1 MKPARNGKSW
11 KAVTLLSTSSHPAR
25 GEIWKVNFD
34 PTIGAEIKKVR
45 PAIVIS
51 SDAVGSLPI
60 KLVAPVTK
68 WASTFVGKI
77 WLVKI
82 SPDASNG
89 LAEDS
94 AVDTLQIR
102 CVDVCRFIKKMGV
115 ISPILMEDIAAAVAI
130 VVEYQ

>member
-1 MKPARNGKSW
+1 
-11 KAVTLLSTSSHPAR
+11 LSTSSGPAR
-25 GEIWKVNFD
+25 REIWQVNFN
-34 PTIGAEIKKVR
+34 PTKGAEIKKIR

-60 KLVAPVTK
+60 KLVAPVTT
-68 WASTFVGKI
+68 WDSSFVGKI

-82 SPDASNG
+82 SPDANNG
-89 LAEDS
+89 LTQES

-102 CVDVCRFIKKMGV
+102 CVDVSRFIKKTGFV
-115 ISPILMEDIAAAVAI
+115 SPIVMEDIAAAVAI

>member
-1 MKPARNGKSW
+1 
-11 KAVTLLSTSSHPAR
+11 LSTRSQPAR
-25 GEIWKVNFD
+25 GEIWQVNFD
-34 PTIGAEIKKVR
+34 PTIGAEIKKIR

-60 KLVAPVTK
+60 KLVAPVTT
-68 WASTFVGKI
+68 WDGAFAGKI
-77 WLVKI
+77 WLVKV

-89 LAEDS
+89 LTQDS

-102 CVDVCRFIKKMGV
+102 CVDVGRFARRMGSV
-115 ISPILMEDIAAAVAI
+115 SPIVMEDIAAAIAI

>member
-1 MKPARNGKSW
+1 
-11 KAVTLLSTSSHPAR
+11 LSTSSQPAR
-25 GEIWKVNFD
+25 GEIWQVNFD
-34 PTIGAEIKKVR
+34 RTIGAEIKKIR

-60 KLVAPVTK
+60 KLVAPVTT
-68 WASTFVGKI
+68 WDSTFTGKI

-82 SPDASNG
+82 SPEASNG
-89 LAEDS
+89 LTHDS

-102 CVDVCRFIKKMGV
+102 GVDIRRFVRKMGFV
-115 ISPILMEDIAAAVAI
+115 SPIVMEDIAAAVAI

>member
-1 MKPARNGKSW
+1 M
-11 KAVTLLSTSSHPAR
+11 TLLSTSPQPAR
-25 GEIWKVNFD
+25 GEIWQVNFD
-34 PTIGAEIKKVR
+34 PTIGAEIKKIR

-60 KLVAPVTK
+60 KLVAPVTT
-68 WASTFVGKI
+68 WDSTFAGKI

-82 SPDASNG
+82 SPDVSNG
-89 LAEDS
+89 LTQDS

-102 CVDVCRFIKKMGV
+102 CVDVRRFVRKMGFV
-115 ISPILMEDIAAAVAI
+115 SAILMEDIAAAIAI

>member
-1 MKPARNGKSW
+1 M
-11 KAVTLLSTSSHPAR
+11 STSSHPAR
-25 GEIWKVNFD
+25 GEIWQVDFN
-34 PTIGAEIKKVR
+34 PTRGAEIHKMR
-45 PAIVIS
+45 PAVVVS

-60 KLVAPVTK
+60 KLVAPVTT
-68 WASTFVGKI
+68 WDSTFASKI

-89 LAEDS
+89 LTQDS

-102 CVDVCRFIKKMGV
+102 CVDVSRFTRKMGFV
-115 ISPILMEDIAAAVAI
+115 SPIVMEDIAAAIAI

>member
-1 MKPARNGKSW
+1 
-11 KAVTLLSTSSHPAR
+11 VTLLSTSPQPAR
-25 GEIWKVNFD
+25 GEIWQVNFD
-34 PTIGAEIKKVR
+34 PTIGAEIKKIR

-60 KLVAPVTK
+60 KLVAPVTT
-68 WASTFVGKI
+68 WDSTFAGKI

-82 SPDASNG
+82 SPDVSNG
-89 LAEDS
+89 LTQDS

-102 CVDVCRFIKKMGV
+102 CVDVRRFVRKMGFV
-115 ISPILMEDIAAAVAI
+115 SAILMEDIAAAIAI

>member
-1 MKPARNGKSW
+1 M
-11 KAVTLLSTSSHPAR
+11 STSFHPAR
-25 GEIWKVNFD
+25 GEIWQVNFN
-34 PTIGAEIKKVR
+34 PTIGAEIRKLR

-51 SDAVGSLPI
+51 SDMVGALPI
-60 KLVAPVTK
+60 KLVAPVTT
-68 WASTFVGKI
+68 WDSDFEGKI

-89 LAEDS
+89 LTQDS

-102 CVDVCRFIKKMGV
+102 CVDVSRFIKKIGS
-115 ISPILMEDIAAAVAI
+115 IPPILMEDIAAAVAI

>member
-1 MKPARNGKSW
+1 M
-11 KAVTLLSTSSHPAR
+11 VTLLSTSSHPAR
-25 GEIWKVNFD
+25 GEIWQVNFD
-34 PTIGAEIKKVR
+34 PTIGAEIQKTR

-60 KLVAPVTK
+60 KLVAPMTT
-68 WASTFVGKI
+68 WDSTFVGKI

-82 SPDASNG
+82 SPDVSNG
-89 LAEDS
+89 LTQDS

-102 CVDVCRFIKKMGV
+102 CVDVRRFIRKMGFV
-115 ISPILMEDIAAAVAI
+115 SPIVMEDIAAAVAI

>member
-1 MKPARNGKSW
+1 M
-11 KAVTLLSTSSHPAR
+11 STSSRPAR
-25 GEIWKVNFD
+25 GEIWQVNFD
-34 PTIGAEIKKVR
+34 PTIGAEIQKTR

-60 KLVAPVTK
+60 KLVAPVTT
-68 WASTFVGKI
+68 WDSTFVGKI

-89 LAEDS
+89 LTQDS

-102 CVDVCRFIKKMGV
+102 CVDVRRFIRKMGFA
-115 ISPILMEDIAAAVAI
+115 SPIVMEDIAAAVAI

>member
-1 MKPARNGKSW
+1 M
-11 KAVTLLSTSSHPAR
+11 STSSQPAR
-25 GEIWKVNFD
+25 GEIWQVNFD
-34 PTIGAEIKKVR
+34 PTIGAEIKKIR

-60 KLVAPVTK
+60 KLVAPVTT
-68 WASTFVGKI
+68 WDSTFVGKI

-82 SPDASNG
+82 GPDANNG
-89 LAEDS
+89 LAQDS

-102 CVDVCRFIKKMGV
+102 CVDVRRFVRKMGFV
-115 ISPILMEDIAAAVAI
+115 SPIVMEDIAAAVAI

>member
-1 MKPARNGKSW
+1 M
-11 KAVTLLSTSSHPAR
+11 VTLLSTSSHPAR
-25 GEIWKVNFD
+25 GEIWQVNFD
-34 PTIGAEIKKVR
+34 PTIGAEIQKTR

-60 KLVAPVTK
+60 KLVTPVTT
-68 WASTFVGKI
+68 WDSTFVGKI

-89 LAEDS
+89 LTQDS

-102 CVDVCRFIKKMGV
+102 CVDVRRFIRKIGSV
-115 ISPILMEDIAAAVAI
+115 SPIVMEDIAAAVAI
-130 VVEYQ
+130 VIEYQ